1 MHAGFGGIFGVF
13 YVFQPSKILKI
24 FFARAFGARESLLYL
39 FGWGRAQKQRIRE
52 SVRLALCSFGTFLA
66 GGTRENNAFVS
77 LFVWR
82 HVLFDIPRLF

>member
-13 YVFQPSKILKI
+13 FVFQPSKILKI
-24 FFARAFGARESLLYL
+24 FFARESLLYL